1 MSRADRTR
9 AADESPNRAKRM
21 RTSGV
26 LEGPRDIVVPRLLLI
41 VAVFALTVIGLVMVF
56 SSSSIEAINEGAS
69 PASYLTKQL
78 MIAGVSVVI
87 CIIIA
92 KFVPYYVWMGRTLD
106 LVWFG
111 SLVLLLL
118 TAAIGSVGLG
128 AQRWLSLGPIGIQP
142 SEFAKV
148 AFVLMMARIMY
159 QARTEGLEFSAIAI
173 RAGVFVVAPLLL
185 LYASQSDLGTTII
198 CAIGLIAVLW
208 LADVP
213 WKAFVFMVAGL
224 AVFAVI
230 AIFFVGY
237 RSDRMAFLN
246 PEADYYGS
254 GYQLIRSFYAF
265 GEGGLLGVGLGNSTE
280 KYLYLPEAETDFIFA
295 IIGEELGLVGALL
308 IVALFVLILYA
319 GLRIAKNAPDLF
331 GTMIAGGCTIMLVFQ
346 AFLNIG
352 CVIGMLPTTGKPLP
366 FISSGGSSLLG
377 SFLLVGVI
385 LSVSFASGDAPGI
398 YDRRRADLKVVRAE
412 PSAKRSNASGA
423 SGRTRAQRN
432 SDERK
437 SDTRSMASGSSRRQ
451 SRTSSRNSDSA
462 SRSRGR

>member
-1 MSRADRTR
+1 MSRTERSK
-9 AADESPNRAKRM
+9 AATDSSARAKKR
-21 RTSGV
+21 RTSGI
-26 LEGPRDIVVPRLLLI
+26 LEGPRDVVLPRLLLI
-41 VAVFALTVIGLVMVF
+41 LAVFVLTVVGLVMVF

-69 PASYLTKQL
+69 PISYLTKQL
-78 MIAGVSVVI
+78 MVAGVSIVI
-87 CIIIA
+87 CIIIS
-92 KFVPYYVWMGRTLD
+92 KFIPYYVWMGQALTI
-106 LVWFG
+106 VWAG

-118 TAAIGSVGLG
+118 TAVIGTVGLG
-128 AQRWLSLGPIGIQP
+128 AQRWLVLGPVSFQP

-173 RAGVFVVAPLLL
+173 RTGVFVVAPLML
-185 LYASQSDLGTTII
+185 LYASQSDLGTTLI
-198 CAIGLIAVLW
+198 CAVGLMTVLW

-213 WKAFVFMVAGL
+213 WKAFVFVLVGL

-230 AIFFVGY
+230 AICFVGY
-237 RSDRMAFLN
+237 RSNRMAFLN

-265 GEGGLLGVGLGNSTE
+265 GEGGLFGVGLGNSTE
-280 KYLYLPEAETDFIFA
+280 KYLYLPEAETDFIFS
-295 IIGEELGLVGALL
+295 IIGEELGLVGALI

-352 CVIGMLPTTGKPLP
+352 CVLGMLPTTGKPLP

-412 PSAKRSNASGA
+412 PSGRRSEAAEKKRVKRDPG
-423 SGRTRAQRN
+423 GRKNDALRT
-432 SDERK
+432 SSE
-437 SDTRSMASGSSRRQ
+437 SSRRQ
-451 SRTSSRNSDSA
+451 SGTPSRNRGTA
-462 SRSRGR
+462 SRSKRR

>member
-1 MSRADRTR
+1 MPRADKTGT
-9 AADESPNRAKRM
+9 AIDSPKRR

-41 VAVFALTVIGLVMVF
+41 VVVFVLTIIGLVMVF
-56 SSSSIEAINEGAS
+56 SSSSIEALNEGAS
-69 PASYLTKQL
+69 STSYLSKQL
-78 MIAGVSVVI
+78 MLAAISIIACTV
-87 CIIIA
+87 IA
-92 KFVPYYVWMGRTLD
+92 KFIPYYVWMGRFLD
-106 LVWFG
+106 LVWAG

-118 TAAIGSVGLG
+118 TALIGTVGLG
-128 AQRWLSLGPIGIQP
+128 AQRWLALGPISFQP

-159 QARTEGLEFSAIAI
+159 QARTEGLEFNAIAI
-173 RAGVFVVAPLLL
+173 RTGIFVIAPLLL
-185 LYASQSDLGTTII
+185 LYASQSDLGTTLI
-198 CAIGLIAVLW
+198 CAVGLVAVLW

-213 WKAFVFMVAGL
+213 WKAFVVVLAGL
-224 AVFAVI
+224 ALFAIV
-230 AIFFVGY
+230 AICFVGY

-265 GEGGLLGVGLGNSTE
+265 GEGGLFGVGLGNSTE
-280 KYLYLPEAETDFIFA
+280 KYLYLPEAETDFIFS
-295 IIGEELGLVGALL
+295 IIGEELGLVGAL
-308 IVALFVLILYA
+308 IVVALFILILYA

-352 CVIGMLPTTGKPLP
+352 CVLGMLPTTGKPLP
-366 FISSGGSSLLG
+366 FISSGGSSLIG

-385 LSVSFASGDAPGI
+385 LSVSFASGDESGI

-412 PSAKRSNASGA
+412 VPARRSGNLDVPESARPRRDAGGRRSEVRRMTA
-423 SGRTRAQRN
+423 
-432 SDERK
+432 
-437 SDTRSMASGSSRRQ
+437 GSSRRQ
-451 SRTSSRNSDSA
+451 NEDPSRDRGPA
-462 SRSRGR
+462 SRSKRR